1 MKLLAITSIL
11 VITTYFTSLNAAD
24 RVNLPV
30 KSHSFVSE
38 GKPQHL
44 LPVFLAKPQNKDG
57 LAVNNILDHSSDEAT
72 GVAEVL
78 VGGII
83 LFAGVTAL
91 GHGALTSIFRPEDIR
106 YQIIAYSAGTGG
118 TILGIFLISDGFS
131 RLNFQGWAPQTNA
144 SPGKPGVYHSK

>member
-1 MKLLAITSIL
+1 MRLLAIITIL
-11 VITTYFTSLNAAD
+11 IISGYLTILNAAD
-24 RVNLPV
+24 RIKLPV
-30 KSHSFVSE
+30 KSHSFVIE

-44 LPVFLAKPQNKDG
+44 LPVFSTNSQHDG
-57 LAVNNILDHSSDEAT
+57 VVLNDILDNSSDAAT

-78 VGGII
+78 GGGIV

-118 TILGIFLISDGFS
+118 TLLGIFLISDGFS
-131 RLNFQGWAPQTNA
+131 RLGFKGWAPRTNA
-144 SPGKPGVYHSK
+144 SPSQPGVYHSK

>member
-1 MKLLAITSIL
+1 MRLLAIITIL
-11 VITTYFTSLNAAD
+11 VISAYLTSLNAAD
-24 RVNLPV
+24 RIKLPV
-30 KSHSFVSE
+30 KSHSFVIE

-44 LPVFLAKPQNKDG
+44 LPVFLTNSQDDYGIVPND
-57 LAVNNILDHSSDEAT
+57 ILDNSSDAAT

-78 VGGII
+78 GGGIV

-118 TILGIFLISDGFS
+118 TLLGIFLISDGFS
-131 RLNFQGWAPQTNA
+131 RLGFKGWAPRTNA
-144 SPGKPGVYHSK
+144 SPSQPGVYHSK